1 MDYVEKRDDKH
12 FLFYIRWFGFEGNAS
27 DKAETNIQIA
37 VIL

>member
-1 MDYVEKRDDKH
+1 MLKNGMASI
-12 FLFYIRWFGFEGNAS
+12 FYFTLDRWFGFEGNAS